1 MIRKCKW
8 CGSKKHI
15 SKACAIKHKHQ
26 ALLDG
31 VPLAR
36 CGFDAIIE
44 IDFGNQGKGSI
55 VTPAYPI
62 AGL

>member
-1 MIRKCKW
+1 MKTKCKW
-8 CGSKKHI
+8 CGSKKHL

-31 VPLAR
+31 VPLVR
-36 CGFDAIIE
+36 CGFDAIME
-44 IDFGNQGKGSI
+44 IDFGVRMNI
-55 VTPAYPI
+55 IPPAYPI